1 MCRLLTLAT
10 LFDGPFH
17 YLKKFGLALFIL
29 KVHAW
34 LSQLTSLGAWSCSWS
49 TAAEL
54 HQSPVQYHIPACNMI
69 TRQHHNYFYRTNENW
84 IFSDAEKS
92 IITSQVAIQVLLS
105 GYEYSCYC
113 NTNSTPKRG
122 PIQKYTDQ
130 DKAVVV
136 DKLFGKHSSSRPHN
150 HKSSAL
156 EGSNLISSSLYY
168 VLYTDSWKK
177 SKLHTYDW
185 YKIV

>member
-1 MCRLLTLAT
+1 MATPTLKPSWSKQ
-10 LFDGPFH
+10 DS
-17 YLKKFGLALFIL
+17 
-29 KVHAW
+29 AW
-34 LSQLTSLGAWSCSWS
+34 LSQLTTLGAWSCSWT

-54 HQSPVQYHIPACNMI
+54 RQSPVQYHIPACNMT
-69 TRQHHNYFYRTNENW
+69 TRQHHNCFYRINEKW
-84 IFSDAEKS
+84 IFSGAEKR

-105 GYEYSCYC
+105 GYEYSCYR

-130 DKAVVV
+130 DKAMVV
-136 DKLFGKHSSSRPHN
+136 DKLFGKQSSSRPHRP
-150 HKSSAL
+150 SAL

-168 VLYTDSWKK
+168 VIYTDSWNK